1 MESEEVTFW
10 ADELANSIIQRKL
23 YNYMDKEVP
32 DLKVLTIKSS
42 TSISGVPHIGNASD
56 VFRAEVVVRALRD
69 AGQKVRF
76 IWVAENMD
84 PLRKVPAGIP
94 DSFEVYL
101 GQSVSELPCPEDCC
115 NSYSEHF
122 VNLFMDSLRDHF
134 GVTLEV
140 LYMHKVY
147 QSGQLY
153 PLIRAA
159 LDQIDRL
166 REIINQYRETPLP
179 ENWIPWKPVCE
190 NCGKIITTR
199 MTGRE
204 GDEVAY
210 SCEDYQFKHRTIEGC
225 HYKGVSDIRRGHG
238 KLLWRVEWAS
248 QWPLWQIVFEPFG
261 KEHGVNCP
269 HDAGHPVVGSGS
281 FWVAGNVC
289 EEIFD
294 WPEPCPTKG
303 PNPLQPYE
311 YVLIGKQ
318 KMSSSKGNC
327 IATWDWTAFSSPQSL
342 KLFFLR
348 KPKSQANLMDSTLDG
363 KKYTLLD
370 TELDIPK
377 LNEDLIDYSKLYYN
391 YKADSVIS
399 KLKIAID
406 RVDLYKRLY
415 SLCQISENLPSEI
428 PKVLPPSTI
437 LALIPI
443 EKIIGFS
450 HIMQKAI
457 DIAKKMYNIP
467 EIDENDRAQIEIDFR
482 RAKKY
487 LELYAPE
494 KIKFEIAEKISPEIQ
509 NQFTTDDI
517 QALKTFYNRFEAE
530 NLDETTLE
538 QEIYAVG
545 KNVLGKGKLMFQV
558 LYKLLLGR
566 DSGPRLAPLLLA
578 MDKTWVLN
586 RIKQLDKT
594 IG

>member
-1 MESEEVTFW
+1 MESEEVNFW
-10 ADELANSIIQRKL
+10 ADELANSIIQRKS
-23 YNYMDKEVP
+23 YNYISKKVP
-32 DLKVLTIKSS
+32 DLKVLTVKSS

-56 VFRAEVVVRALRD
+56 VFRAEAVVRALRD

-84 PLRKVPAGIP
+84 PLRKVPSGIP
-94 DSFEVYL
+94 DRFEAYL

-115 NSYSEHF
+115 GSYSEHF

-140 LYMHKVY
+140 IYMHNIY
-147 QSGQLY
+147 ASGQLY
-153 PLIRAA
+153 PLIKAA
-159 LDQIDRL
+159 LDNIDRL
-166 REIINQYRETPLP
+166 REIINPYRETPLP

-199 MTGRE
+199 MTGRD

-210 SCEDYQFKHRTIEGC
+210 SCEDYQFKHRNIEGC
-225 HYKGVSDIRRGHG
+225 HYEGVSDIRKGRG

-248 QWPLWQIVFEPFG
+248 QWPLWKIVFEPFG

-269 HDAGHPVVGSGS
+269 HDVGGPVVGSGS

-327 IATWDWTAFSSPQSL
+327 IATWDWTSFSSPQSL

-348 KPKSQANLMDSTLDG
+348 KPKSQANLMDSTLEG
-363 KKYTLLD
+363 KKYTLFD

-377 LNEDLIDYSKLYYN
+377 LNDDLVDYAKLYYD
-391 YKADSVIS
+391 YRADAILT
-399 KLKIAID
+399 KLKID
-406 RVDLYKRLY
+406 SNRVEMYKRLY
-415 SLCQISENLPSEI
+415 YLCQITENMPSEI
-428 PKVLPPSTI
+428 PKVLPTSTI
-437 LALIPI
+437 LALIPL
-443 EKIIGFS
+443 EKIIGTS
-450 HIMQKAI
+450 NIIQKAI
-457 DIAKKMYNIP
+457 EIAKKIYSVP
-467 EIDENDRAQIEIDFR
+467 EINEEDQSQIEIDFS

-487 LELYAPE
+487 LELYAPD
-494 KIKFEIAEKISPEIQ
+494 KIKFEITEKVDPNIQ
-509 NQFTTDDI
+509 NEFTTDHLK
-517 QALKTFYNRFEAE
+517 ALRMFSDRFESNE
-530 NLDETTLE
+530 WDETDLE
-538 QEIYAVG
+538 KEIYSIG
-545 KNVLGKGKLMFQV
+545 KEILGKGKLMFQV

-586 RIKQLDKT
+586 RINEVLL
-594 IG
+594 